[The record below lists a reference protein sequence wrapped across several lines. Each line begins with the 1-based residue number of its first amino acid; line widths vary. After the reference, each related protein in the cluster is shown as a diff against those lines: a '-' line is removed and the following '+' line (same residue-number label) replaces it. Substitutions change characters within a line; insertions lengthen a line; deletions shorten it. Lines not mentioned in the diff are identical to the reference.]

1 MFHKKIWKWCA
12 SILLSLVF
20 VVSLLFWASH
30 TIDYRYNDW
39 WVMGKSREQII
50 EKYGEFD
57 QFLMKEKDCVYYG
70 IGHFRYY
77 VIHFN
82 EDGYADS
89 VFKVKEP

>member
-1 MFHKKIWKWCA
+1 
-12 SILLSLVF
+12 
-20 VVSLLFWASH
+20 
-30 TIDYRYNDW
+30 
-39 WVMGKSREQII
+39 MGKSREQII

-57 QFLMKEKDCVYYG
+57 QFSMKEKDCVYYG